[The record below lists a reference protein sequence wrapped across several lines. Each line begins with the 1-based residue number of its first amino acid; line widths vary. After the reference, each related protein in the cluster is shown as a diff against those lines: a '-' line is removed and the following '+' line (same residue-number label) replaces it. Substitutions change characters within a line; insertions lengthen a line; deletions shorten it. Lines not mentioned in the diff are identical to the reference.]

1 MSQIIRRPRGGD
13 RSDTTE
19 PEPSRDAV
27 FTVLSNQRRRFA
39 LSYLL
44 EQDEPVGIK
53 ELSKQVAAMENDV
66 PVEDV
71 THKQRK
77 RVYIALHQN
86 HLAQLEDLGFID
98 CGRSREAIGP
108 TDRASRLEPF
118 LDPSVR
124 DVGPTPAA
132 EAGITTVGALLV
144 SLAWFDVYPFA
155 LLPDLAYAAGI
166 VIALVVVTGVRLY
179 RARVAR
185 SGSDS

>member
-1 MSQIIRRPRGGD
+1 MRRPRGGA

-19 PEPSRDAV
+19 PEPARDVV
-27 FTVLSNQRRRFA
+27 FTALSNQRRRYA

-53 ELSKQVAAMENDV
+53 GLSKQVAAMENDV

-86 HLAQLEDLGFID
+86 HLAQLEDLSLID
-98 CGRSREAIGP
+98 CGRSREAIRP
-108 TDRASRLEPF
+108 TDRASSLEPF

-132 EAGITTVGALLV
+132 EVGISVVGTLLV
-144 SLAWFDVYPFA
+144 SLAWFDVYPSA

-166 VIALVVVTGVRLY
+166 VIALAVVTGVRLY

-185 SGSDS
+185 PESDS

>member
-1 MSQIIRRPRGGD
+1 MCRQGERDRR
-13 RSDTTE
+13 DTLE
-19 PEPSRDAV
+19 QQPDRDAV
-27 FTVLSNQRRRFA
+27 FTALSNRRRRYA

-53 ELSKQVAAMENDV
+53 ELSKRVAAKENDV

-86 HLAQLEDLGFID
+86 HLAQLEDLGLVE
-98 CGRSREAIGP
+98 CGRSREAIEL

-124 DVGPTPAA
+124 DTGPTPAV
-132 EAGITTVGALLV
+132 EVGITTVGALLV

-155 LLPDLAYAAGI
+155 LVPDLVYAAGI
-166 VIALVVVTGVRLY
+166 VAALAVVTGVRLY
-179 RARVAR
+179 RARTAR
-185 SGSDS
+185 AESDS